1 MFIHRLISHLSSPR
15 NISLFDQ
22 NIVKSEMTELEMRK
36 NDSLLLLLSF
46 SYLCN
51 MIWQK
56 ERKSKQNDGDN
67 IDYPSIMLWE
77 ATPDE
82 EWLIVRERV
91 NIFPR
96 KETKGDIEQPQQ

>member
-1 MFIHRLISHLSSPR
+1 MAIIISYERYYAFILQGKVSFAINNVYSSSHLSSPR

-67 IDYPSIMLWE
+67 IDYPSIML
-77 ATPDE
+77 
-82 EWLIVRERV
+82 
-91 NIFPR
+91 
-96 KETKGDIEQPQQ
+96 